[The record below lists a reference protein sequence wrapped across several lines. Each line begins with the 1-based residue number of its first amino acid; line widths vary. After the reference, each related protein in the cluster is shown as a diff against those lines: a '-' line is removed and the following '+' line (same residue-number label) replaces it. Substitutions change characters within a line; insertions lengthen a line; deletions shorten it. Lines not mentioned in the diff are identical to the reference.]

1 MRLAMKLPLFPL
13 KKGMI
18 MNSLQEILASIRKS
32 GSISL
37 NQFEKLD
44 RLFGDRFWKGL
55 KLAIENNVKKYKF
68 IPSNKEVW
76 IISSES
82 RDYYTLDDYFCNCK
96 DFFIKVVSSRE
107 ILYCKHLIAKLL
119 SIALDKY
126 ETIEVADNRYSGL
139 IAEWREIL

>member
-1 MRLAMKLPLFPL
+1 
-13 KKGMI
+13 
-18 MNSLQEILASIRKS
+18 MNSIQEILAGIKKS
-32 GSISL
+32 KSISL
-37 NQFEKLD
+37 NHFEQLD

-55 KLAIENNVKKYKF
+55 KLAIQNSVKKYKF

-107 ILYCKHLIAKLL
+107 TIYCKHLIAKFL
-119 SIALDKY
+119 SIALNKY
-126 ETIEVADNRYSGL
+126 ETIEIADHRYSGL
-139 IAEWREIL
+139 IAEWREI